1 MRYGRKPRRLGRD
14 AAVQERKGGLVKT
27 MARLKQQR
35 GFAPSERN
43 LRALRNRSGGAIA
56 QREVA

>member
-35 GFAPSERN
+35 GFAPSKRN
-43 LRALRNRSGGAIA
+43 LRAYYVTEAEAR
-56 QREVA
+56 